1 MTQSISE
8 VAALVILIITPLAAS
23 AYLFAG
29 ILRARVTG
37 AIRGRGSCCNKRWED
52 SPVHSEYVPVAV
64 WPLKWVR
71 IPLPP
76 GTAAVVNITPTLKGI
91 ASPRA
96 DEVYRAM
103 IQLPGTPL
111 DDEHQSV
118 SLDDDARLAGFESAY
133 DQLMARLLRP
143 DRSRELLD
151 AIARHGPQAAFV
163 AFNQRLDL
171 LREKWKRSSVSI
183 SMKVVPTR
191 KLQKL
196 WGEGVRIQCVMHSP
210 KRG

>member
-1 MTQSISE
+1 MRFRFESQLIFDVKLCVTQSISE
-8 VAALVILIITPLAAS
+8 VAALVILIISPLAAS

-29 ILRARVTG
+29 ILRARGQVQLG
-37 AIRGRGSCCNKRWED
+37 AEAA
-52 SPVHSEYVPVAV
+52 VATSDGKTH
-64 WPLKWVR
+64 LFTASMCQLLFRRLGAR

-118 SLDDDARLAGFESAY
+118 SLDDDARLAGF
-133 DQLMARLLRP
+133 ARTI
-143 DRSRELLD
+143 SS
-151 AIARHGPQAAFV
+151 GAF
-163 AFNQRLDL
+163 
-171 LREKWKRSSVSI
+171 
-183 SMKVVPTR
+183 
-191 KLQKL
+191 
-196 WGEGVRIQCVMHSP
+196 
-210 KRG
+210 